1 MKRTKQLS
9 FSELNKRCA
18 RQHGGSLAVGRRR
31 AWRPMNPKLSH
42 HLTLKSHH
50 ASGGRC
56 LLKHKSLIKAVLEK
70 AARRFGVTVYNHA
83 VAGNHLH
90 VLVKGRSR
98 LGLQNFFRV
107 FAGHTAQQ
115 ILQLCPLRTG
125 AAAGGGAPVTIDSGR
140 QPCAKNRRKFWGYL
154 IYSRI
159 VSWGREFK
167 TVLGYIDRNT
177 LEALGI
183 IAYQPRAAKIIVSN
197 KLKTK
202 IRNTS

>member
-1 MKRTKQLS
+1 MPHTIQLS
-9 FSELNKRCA
+9 FTKRPS

-31 AWRPMNPKLSH
+31 AWCPLNPKLSH
-42 HLTLKSHH
+42 HLTLKSYQ

-56 LLKHKSLIKAVLEK
+56 LLKHKTLIRAVLDK

-115 ILQLCPLRTG
+115 ILQMCPLPKSC
-125 AAAGGGAPVTIDSGR
+125 GGGASTIDSGR

-159 VSWGREFK
+159 VSWGSEFK
-167 TVLGYIDRNT
+167 TVLRYIDRNT
-177 LEALGI
+177 LEALGL
-183 IAYQPRAAKIIVSN
+183 IAYQPRHTKQIGGRKVLKAK
-197 KLKTK
+197 L
-202 IRNTS
+202 RNTS

>member
-1 MKRTKQLS
+1 
-9 FSELNKRCA
+9 
-18 RQHGGSLAVGRRR
+18 
-31 AWRPMNPKLSH
+31 MNPKLSH
-42 HLTLKSHH
+42 HLTLKSYH

-56 LLKHKSLIKAVLEK
+56 LLKHKSLIRAVLEK

-115 ILQLCPLRTG
+115 ILKLCPLPKPRMG
-125 AAAGGGAPVTIDSGR
+125 RGSGGGAHDAPLIIDSGR
-140 QPCAKNRRKFWGYL
+140 QSCAKNRRKFWGYL

-167 TVLGYIDRNT
+167 TVLRYIDRNT
-177 LEALGI
+177 LEALGL
-183 IAYQPRAAKIIVSN
+183 IAYEPRETKPIARN
-197 KLKTK
+197 KLKPKFT
-202 IRNTS
+202 NTC